1 MHAQATMEVSGPSL
15 KDLYVEA
22 ISLDKFL
29 LEADSLEMLHVPLS
43 VFIFIFYLFFQLF
56 LSF

>member
-1 MHAQATMEVSGPSL
+1 MHAQATMEVSCPSL

-43 VFIFIFYLFFQLF
+43 VFILLFYFIFQLF

>member
-1 MHAQATMEVSGPSL
+1 MEVSGPSL

-43 VFIFIFYLFFQLF
+43 VFIYYFILFFSCFYLFNNV
-56 LSF
+56 

>member
-1 MHAQATMEVSGPSL
+1 MEVSCPSL
-15 KDLYVEA
+15 KDLNVEA